1 MKKLMIIPSN
11 LEIDET
17 LKYADAYLFGLQ
29 NMSVNMPFEITLEE
43 LKKINLELKKN
54 DKDLFIALNKN
65 FYTSEL
71 DSLKVILKEI
81 DKLDIKGIF
90 YADTCFINLKK
101 DLNLKTDLV
110 WSQEHLTTNYE
121 TMNFWNSYGVKYTY
135 VSSDITLK
143 EIEEIK
149 EKSKCKLIVPIFGYI
164 PIFTSKRHAVKNYLD
179 NFNLKNNSKTNYI
192 EKENKLYPIVDNKE
206 GTVVYSSHI
215 LNGYDEYKKLENI
228 DYFTL
233 NSFNI
238 ESDKFIN
245 VLKMYKEKK
254 VKEEKIDKL
263 FQNIDKGFLY
273 KETIYKVK

>member
-1 MKKLMIIPSN
+1 MRKLMIIPSN

-43 LKKINLELKKN
+43 LKKINLKLKKN

-245 VLKMYKEKK
+245 ILKMYKEKN

>member
-1 MKKLMIIPSN
+1 M
-11 LEIDET
+11 
-17 LKYADAYLFGLQ
+17 
-29 NMSVNMPFEITLEE
+29 
-43 LKKINLELKKN
+43 
-54 DKDLFIALNKN
+54 
-65 FYTSEL
+65 
-71 DSLKVILKEI
+71 
-81 DKLDIKGIF
+81 
-90 YADTCFINLKK
+90 
-101 DLNLKTDLV
+101 

-149 EKSKCKLIVPIFGYI
+149 KKSKCKLIVPIFGYI
-164 PIFTSKRHAVKNYLD
+164 PIFTSKRHVVKNYLD

-215 LNGYDEYKKLENI
+215 LNGYDEYKKLEDI

-263 FQNIDKGFLY
+263 FENIDKGFLY